1 MHEMK
6 EEALETALKLV
17 EKKHKRVLAI
27 LIESDLLLA
36 IVKKEDSPTNI
47 RFIIFA
53 VSLTLI
59 YHRIRQMP
67 FLHPAI
73 NTSQRTDINVA
84 LPA

>member
-36 IVKKEDSPTNI
+36 IVKK
-47 RFIIFA
+47 R
-53 VSLTLI
+53 
-59 YHRIRQMP
+59 R
-67 FLHPAI
+67 
-73 NTSQRTDINVA
+73 
-84 LPA
+84 